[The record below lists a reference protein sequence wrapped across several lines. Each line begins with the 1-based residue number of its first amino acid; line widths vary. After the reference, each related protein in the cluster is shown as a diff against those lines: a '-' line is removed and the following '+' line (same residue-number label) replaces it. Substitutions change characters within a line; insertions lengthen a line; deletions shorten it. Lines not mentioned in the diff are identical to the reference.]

1 MGHRPGAQAQ
11 GWRLCVQSVEVLCA
25 CSGLRADDRVARFLW
40 EGSLLGL
47 EGPGFSETVHLQ
59 HTWECRTGL
68 ATKIVR
74 GKAGL

>member
-1 MGHRPGAQAQ
+1 MQVEGKGQVIGSPLSYGRGPRW
-11 GWRLCVQSVEVLCA
+11 GWGVL
-25 CSGLRADDRVARFLW
+25 V
-40 EGSLLGL
+40 
-47 EGPGFSETVHLQ
+47 PQNETVHLQ